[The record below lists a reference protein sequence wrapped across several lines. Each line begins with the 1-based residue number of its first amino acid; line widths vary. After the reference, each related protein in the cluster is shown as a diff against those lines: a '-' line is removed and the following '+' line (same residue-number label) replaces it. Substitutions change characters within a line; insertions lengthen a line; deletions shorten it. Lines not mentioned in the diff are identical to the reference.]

1 MDEKMT
7 IAMFAGL
14 IIFLIGIAV
23 VNRFFI
29 TRSITAGMKSL
40 EEGLA
45 EKDKTIDSLENEKKQ
60 LLGERA
66 EIIKEMHDRVINN
79 LQIVVSLLNTQSYYL
94 KNGAALKAIRVSQQ
108 RMYAISLIHHV
119 LNQSEDYSRLNI
131 RNYIYELVE
140 SLKDRMGVGGRIHFE
155 IRVENILLDLTRGAP
170 LGLILNEAIANSIAY
185 GFPVESGGT
194 ISISLIYIPEEN
206 QLLLTISDNG
216 RGFPENQ
223 DIDKKDSFGI
233 RLMEG
238 LCSQLGGRFRLDS
251 REGVKIQVS
260 FAYPGDTK
268 TI

>member
-1 MDEKMT
+1 MDEKMI
-7 IAMFAGL
+7 IAILSGG
-14 IIFLIGIAV
+14 IIFVIGIV
-23 VNRFFI
+23 IVTRYFVK
-29 TRSITAGMKSL
+29 RSIIPNLKSL
-40 EEGLA
+40 EEVFA
-45 EKDKTIDSLENEKKQ
+45 EKNKAIESLENEKKQ

-94 KNGAALKAIRVSQQ
+94 KNGAALKAIRISQQ

-140 SLKDRMGVGGRIHFE
+140 SLKDRMEVGGSIHFD
-155 IRVENILLDLTRGAP
+155 IRVENILLDLNRGAP

-185 GFPVESGGT
+185 GFPDESGGT
-194 ISISLIYIPEEN
+194 ISISLIHIPEEN

-216 RGFPENQ
+216 RGFPENR
-223 DIDKKDSFGI
+223 DIDKMDSFGI

-238 LCSQLGGRFRLDS
+238 LCGQLGGQFRLDG
-251 REGVKIQVS
+251 REGVKIRVS